1 MGLMLPLQLA
11 AHEKPNHFLSVPGT
25 QAGGRIFPPGTL
37 TDIHASGSVL
47 IASFAGY
54 GGCEYTYKVRH
65 VLYVLSCM
73 SC

>member
-1 MGLMLPLQLA
+1 MGLMLPLQLD
-11 AHEKPNHFLSVPGT
+11 AHEKSDHLLSVPGT
-25 QAGGRIFPPGTL
+25 KANGVVL
-37 TDIHASGSVL
+37 TDIHANGSVL

-54 GGCEYTYKVRH
+54 GLCEYTYKVRH